1 MLLSLLQHDIF
12 PKRAQVFSNSQL
24 DKTAPVAA
32 LEKKV
37 IHTEKTMIYNLTT
50 MGNNLSNKKLRPWFF
65 REMNLVLKH
74 RLHSTR
80 KYSIYMQGFL
90 KVSQFIGKPQDLPW
104 DSLES
109 TLNLRPT
116 EEE

>member
-1 MLLSLLQHDIF
+1 MERFFCASFSLQHDIF

-24 DKTAPVAA
+24 DKTAAVAA

-50 MGNNLSNKKLRPWFF
+50 MGNNLSKKKLRPRFF

-74 RLHSTR
+74 GLHV
-80 KYSIYMQGFL
+80 SIPSICKVFL
-90 KVSQFIGKPQDLPW
+90 KFHS
-104 DSLES
+104 S
-109 TLNLRPT
+109 
-116 EEE
+116 